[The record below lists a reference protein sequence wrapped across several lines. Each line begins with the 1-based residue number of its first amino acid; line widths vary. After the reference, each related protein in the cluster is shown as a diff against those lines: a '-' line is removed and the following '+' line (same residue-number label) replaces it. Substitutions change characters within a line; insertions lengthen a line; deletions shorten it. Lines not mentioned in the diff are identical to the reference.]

1 MSSLH
6 RIKRVLSPT
15 SRNLAHC
22 NADER
27 AEMPAI
33 TLKTT
38 PLPIA
43 NTATNTAA
51 NTTPQTRSSSKGQ
64 PTQTTC
70 TAGRDIRCL
79 NKDGLQH
86 HDSSSVPRFPFIK
99 REDGRRAGA
108 KVVLL
113 LLTLH
118 PAKILWNFTALHD
131 PIPRQYSPRALLPT
145 DESHVQWLVSPGHHI
160 ASSYR
165 TDGIAGPC
173 NYSSRVLCSART
185 TDIVRSGA
193 SHRSCPHHV
202 G

>member
-1 MSSLH
+1 MRTSERRCRPSRSKQRLFRSRTRLRTRLRTRHH
-6 RIKRVLSPT
+6 RQDLLPRA
-15 SRNLAHC
+15 SRLRRHA
-22 NADER
+22 R
-27 AEMPAI
+27 P
-33 TLKTT
+33 
-38 PLPIA
+38 
-43 NTATNTAA
+43 
-51 NTTPQTRSSSKGQ
+51 
-64 PTQTTC
+64 
-70 TAGRDIRCL
+70 GRDIRCL